1 MRRSR
6 WTFVLFTGLFLFNLL
21 LPKGAIGETYPFS
34 IRYESLQ
41 EFPSLQQKIGLQLGL
56 APFKDERADP
66 SRIGV
71 HSSLQGVPTYFKSE
85 PFPLVKALTDSL
97 SKVISRSRINT
108 LPFPPWEGGPE
119 ILRTMETDAVL
130 MVEIKQFWT
139 DARGELFRTRSKTWI
154 ELRIHLGVKKE
165 GKVFSK
171 NVEFEKE
178 VTVFRWTP
186 ERLEKMINQ
195 MLSDIFDAYFSDPY

>member
-6 WTFVLFTGLFLFNLL
+6 SSFVLFTGLFFFYLL
-21 LPKGAIGETYPFS
+21 LPKGAVGETYPLS

-56 APFKDERADP
+56 APFKDERTDP

-71 HSSLQGVPTYFKSE
+71 HTSLRGVPTYFKSE

-97 SKVISRSRINT
+97 SGVISRSGINT
-108 LPFPPWEGGPE
+108 LPFSPWDGGPE
-119 ILRTMETDAVL
+119 ILKTMETDAVL

-154 ELRIHLGVKKE
+154 ELRIHLGVKQE
-165 GKVFSK
+165 GKVLSK

-178 VTVFRWTP
+178 VTVFWWTP

-195 MLSDIFDAYFSDPY
+195 MLSDIFDAYFSNPY